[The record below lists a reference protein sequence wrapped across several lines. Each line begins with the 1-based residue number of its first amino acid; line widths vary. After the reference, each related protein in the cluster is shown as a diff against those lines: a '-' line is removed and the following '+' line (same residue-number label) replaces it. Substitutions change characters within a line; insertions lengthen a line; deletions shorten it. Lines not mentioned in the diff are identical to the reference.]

1 MSTPPVLAAQDI
13 AAFLGQGDDDTVLAL
28 AEQALPVIRAMA
40 FAYTRG
46 RGFVDNDAMHPNL
59 EVAAVITTATARLM
73 SNPEQLK
80 YRVGDVSYQSA
91 FEGWTLAET
100 FVLNR
105 YRKKAIG

>member
-1 MSTPPVLAAQDI
+1 MPTPQDV

-28 AEQALPVIRAMA
+28 AGESLPIITAMA
-40 FAYTRG
+40 QAYTRG
-46 RGFVDNDAMHPNL
+46 NGFTTGEPN
-59 EVAAVITTATARLM
+59 EEIAAVITTATARLM
-73 SNPEQLK
+73 GNPDQTQ

-91 FEGWTLAET
+91 FTGWTLAET